1 MNEHI
6 KRVSERIRMIRVK
19 RVKRVKRVFFSNPF
33 ITLITLIIYP
43 VIL

>member
-6 KRVSERIRMIRVK
+6 KRVSERIRMI